1 MGLATSSAA
10 APSTD
15 TGGAH
20 GGGGSG
26 AGASAVPSA
35 PPAYPTVSLLAQASV
50 ADVRAWLEAGHLEQA
65 VAAMRGGVDDDACP
79 LASPTSR
86 MGYTYILFARVWGG
100 GEEGAV
106 VLRTRACGSGAS
118 IFFSEPKLSKRTSR
132 EVAPHFSAASRVH
145 TFTVPVLHVL

>member
-1 MGLATSSAA
+1 VAAVVLARPPCRQRRLRTQPCPCWRRRRLQMCGHGWRRATLSKPLQRCEVGLTTTH
-10 APSTD
+10 APS
-15 TGGAH
+15 
-20 GGGGSG
+20 
-26 AGASAVPSA
+26 
-35 PPAYPTVSLLAQASV
+35 PALP
-50 ADVRAWLEAGHLEQA
+50 RAW
-65 VAAMRGGVDDDACP
+65 DT
-79 LASPTSR
+79 PTYYLHEF
-86 MGYTYILFARVWGG
+86 GGG